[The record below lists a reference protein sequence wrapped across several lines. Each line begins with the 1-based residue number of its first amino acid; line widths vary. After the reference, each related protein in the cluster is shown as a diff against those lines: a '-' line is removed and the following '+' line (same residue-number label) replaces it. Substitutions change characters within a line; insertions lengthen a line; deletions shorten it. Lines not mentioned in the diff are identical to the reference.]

1 MSILRFL
8 FCLLLVVLALSYW
21 KHIATQETT
30 PLARQEPLP
39 IVYPDKDL
47 EEIIF
52 RGAYYPENPDYAKE
66 LEEEYYSGGPR
77 DESFESYIKKRPY
90 LLNKG
95 KERFLPNP
103 ETMYCYDKTKEE
115 KKPPIDRRLTARL
128 YAETGE
134 VLNKVFLRL
143 RHFSKTH
150 NISFF
155 NVYFPYHQ
163 EASYIKIF
171 ILKGKKEVRLARIV
185 VDSQSDLRRK
195 SMRDNS
201 LPKGWYQ
208 YRYNEI
214 RQCHVF
220 DSHL

>member
-21 KHIATQETT
+21 KHIATQGTA
-30 PLARQEPLP
+30 PLARKGPPP

-47 EEIIF
+47 EEIVVS
-52 RGAYYPENPDYAKE
+52 GYYYPQNLSYAKE
-66 LEEEYYSGGPR
+66 LEEEYYGRGPR

-90 LLNKG
+90 LLNRG
-95 KERFLPNP
+95 KERFHPNP
-103 ETMYCYDKTKEE
+103 ETIYCYDKIKEE
-115 KKPPIDRRLTARL
+115 EKPPIDRRLIARL

-134 VLNKVFLRL
+134 VINEVFLRL
-143 RHFSKTH
+143 RHHSKTH

-155 NVYFPYHQ
+155 NAYFPYHQ
-163 EASYIKIF
+163 QASYIKVF
-171 ILKGKKEVRLARIV
+171 ILKGNKEVKLARIA

-201 LPKGWYQ
+201 LHKGWYQ
-208 YRYNEI
+208 YRYNEM